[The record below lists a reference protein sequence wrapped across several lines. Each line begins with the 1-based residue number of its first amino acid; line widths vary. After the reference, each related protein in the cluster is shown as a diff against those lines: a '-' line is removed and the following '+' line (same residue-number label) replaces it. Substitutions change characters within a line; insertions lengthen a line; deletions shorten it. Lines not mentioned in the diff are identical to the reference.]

1 MPDFYK
7 KSLELHKRLAGKLE
21 TKLKTPIRNKRD
33 LSLVYTPGVAEPCR
47 RIAKRPSDIYKY
59 TIKKNTIAVI
69 TDGTAVLGL
78 GNIGP
83 AASLP
88 VMEGKC
94 CLFKRFGGVNAF
106 PICIDERDPKK
117 FIEIVKAISTGFGGI
132 NLEDI
137 GAPHCFEIERTLINE
152 LDIPVFHD
160 DQHGTAIVTLAGLIN
175 AYRVLDKDLRK
186 AKIVMCGAG
195 AAGMSIADL
204 LYDYGAKNILIVDTK
219 GIIYEG
225 REHMDAEKTRI
236 ARLTNPKKV
245 YGSLTDAMY
254 GANVFIGVS
263 RAGLIKPEMI
273 KMMDNDPVVFA
284 MANPEPE
291 IMPDLARKAG
301 AYIIATGRSDF
312 PNQIN
317 NILGFPGIF
326 RGALDRGIKKFT
338 NEMFIGAAK
347 ALADCVKNPTRE
359 KIIPD
364 PFDTQA
370 HKAVARAI
378 R

>member
-1 MPDFYK
+1 MVNVYQ
-7 KSLELHKRLAGKLE
+7 KSLSLHRKLRGKLE
-21 TKLKTPIRNKRD
+21 TTLKTPLRTKID

-47 RIAKRPSDIYKY
+47 QIAKRPADIYKY

-69 TDGTAVLGL
+69 TDGTAILGL

-83 AASLP
+83 AAGLP

-94 CLFKRFGGVNAF
+94 CLFKKFGGVNAF
-106 PICIDERDPKK
+106 PICIQAKSPAE
-117 FIEIVKAISTGFGGI
+117 FIKTVKNISVGFGGI

-137 GAPHCFEIERTLINE
+137 GAPHCFEIERTLIRE

-160 DQHGTAIVTLAGLIN
+160 DQHGTAVVVLAGLIN
-175 AYRVLDKDLRK
+175 ALWLAKREISS
-186 AKIVMCGAG
+186 AKIVILGAG
-195 AAGMSIADL
+195 AAGLSIAEL
-204 LYDYGAKNILIVDTK
+204 LYEYGAKNILIVDTK

-225 REHMDAEKTRI
+225 REHMDSEKTRL
-236 ARLTNPKKV
+236 AQMTNPRKI

-263 RAGLIKPEMI
+263 RGGLVKPEMI
-273 KMMDNDPVVFA
+273 KMMDNDPIVFT

-291 IMPDLARKAG
+291 IMPEEAKKAG

-317 NILGFPGIF
+317 NVLGFPGIF
-326 RGALDRGIKKFT
+326 RGALDKGIKKFT
-338 NEMFIGAAK
+338 NEMFIRAAE
-347 ALADCVKNPTRE
+347 ALAKCMKNPTPE

-364 PFDTQA
+364 PFDPKA

-378 R
+378 